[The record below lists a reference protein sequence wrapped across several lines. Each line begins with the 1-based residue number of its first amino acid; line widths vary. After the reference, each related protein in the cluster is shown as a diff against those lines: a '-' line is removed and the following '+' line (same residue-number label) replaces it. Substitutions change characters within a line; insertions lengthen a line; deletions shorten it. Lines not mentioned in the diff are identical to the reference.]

1 MLHQPTIK
9 IIQVLFNNGCFP
21 EQINGIL
28 KDLKQ
33 DRQILLTIEMI
44 NQLKSDKGVHNRFA
58 LEFLKVKLK
67 DVDKGWMNKI
77 ALEYRVVDKL
87 NFDEAVGKKKN
98 AHLS

>member
-1 MLHQPTIK
+1 MIHPSTIK

-44 NQLKSDKGVHNRFA
+44 NQLKSDKGAHNRFA
-58 LEFLKVKLK
+58 LKFLKVNLK
-67 DVDKGWMNKI
+67 DVDKGWMNEI
-77 ALEYRVVDKL
+77 ALEYRIVDKL
-87 NFDEAVGKKKN
+87 NFDVAVGKRN